1 MPDYVE
7 KKKPARGENG
17 IFFWKEEMRTILG
30 KIITEN
36 RNIFTTVPHPG
47 YGASTIGHL
56 FGKPDKYMPDPY
68 EGRKEIERVERIIFY
83 LFIKVVE

>member
-1 MPDYVE
+1 MSRKRNLLEAKMVFSFG
-7 KKKPARGENG
+7 KKRLLT
-17 IFFWKEEMRTILG
+17 RTILG